1 MAAIVHLQEPHPRCA
16 LFGYFCMNRRSD
28 EAVPALP
35 SQTGTVCTGLSSP
48 ATTDVPQRSGMGTGI
63 SEVAVR

>member
-1 MAAIVHLQEPHPRCA
+1 
-16 LFGYFCMNRRSD
+16 MNRRSD